1 MPAPDYRRE
10 LAIALEEIRMILD
23 SPDPRA
29 TPPEKIIRIAWSIG
43 NLPSGIRDAIV
54 SEAKNRVGIGWA
66 AGLKPDK
73 F

>member
-43 NLPSGIRDAIV
+43 NLRQGFVTQS
-54 SEAKNRVGIGWA
+54 
-66 AGLKPDK
+66 
-73 F
+73 